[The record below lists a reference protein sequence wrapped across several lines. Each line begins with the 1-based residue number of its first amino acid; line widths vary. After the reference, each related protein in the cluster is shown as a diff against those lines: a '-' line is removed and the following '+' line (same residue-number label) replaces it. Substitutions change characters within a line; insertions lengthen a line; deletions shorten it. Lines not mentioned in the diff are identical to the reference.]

1 MKRFLV
7 LFLAVVLLFGI
18 VGCTGG
24 SDVPQTDTQTQQ
36 GVESGSTNTDITAGS
51 DTTSDPTTENS
62 TTENEGVW
70 DVTNNYTLLIFGEEV
85 QMNIPLSINVE
96 DEYAE
101 LPLITIIKKA
111 GGTVDWVSDSN
122 VKIVFDGKKYVLN
135 PLENSLYEEGSLDN
149 FDFFTLPPG
158 THHGAYHKL
167 YDREYVVDED
177 VLRHFLFLHG
187 IRVYTN
193 CQTSVVS
200 VFWINE

>member
-1 MKRFLV
+1 MKMKRFLV
-7 LFLAVVLLFGI
+7 LFLAAVLLLGI

-24 SDVPQTDTQTQQ
+24 SDVPQTDTQT
-36 GVESGSTNTDITAGS
+36 TAGS

-122 VKIVFDGKKYVLN
+122 VKIVLDGKKYVLY
-135 PLENSLYEEGSLDN
+135 PQINSLYEEKSPDN
-149 FDFFTLPPG
+149 FHVFVFPSG
-158 THHGAYHKL
+158 TTYGSC
-167 YDREYVVDED
+167 EYVVGDN
-177 VLRHFLFLHG
+177 VLSYFLYTHG
-187 IRVYTN
+187 IRAEVN
-193 CQTSVVS
+193 FQTSVVS
-200 VFWINE
+200 VVRIDK

>member
-7 LFLAVVLLFGI
+7 LFLAAVLLFCI
-18 VGCTGG
+18 AGCTGG

-122 VKIVFDGKKYVLN
+122 VKIILDGKKYVLN
-135 PLENSLYEEGSLDN
+135 PQINWLYEEKSPDN
-149 FDFFTLPPG
+149 IHVHVLRPG
-158 THHGAYHKL
+158 TTYGSC
-167 YDREYVVDED
+167 EYVVGDN
-177 VLRHFLFLHG
+177 VLSNFLYTHG
-187 IRVYTN
+187 IRAEVN
-193 CQTSVVS
+193 FQTSVVS
-200 VFWINE
+200 VVWIDK